1 MSVARLLDALPSLE
15 VAVIGD
21 AMLDVYVEGTSHRLS
36 QEAPV
41 PVVDAAGETRHAG
54 GAANTAVNVRRLGA
68 RTSLIALAGDDADGD
83 ALRALL
89 RDAGVGDAVVCV
101 GGRMTMSKT
110 RVVADGHIV
119 VRVDRGDATPA
130 AGPDERALAAAV
142 DDALERCD
150 AVIVSDYG
158 YGAVTGAVVE
168 RLRARSAGARPVVVV
183 DSKDLARFRAARPDA
198 VKPNFGQAAALLGLA
213 PAPGARRADDVAA
226 HAERLLDATGARLAA
241 VTLDADGALL
251 CERGRPPYRT
261 YTRPRSDAHASGAG
275 DTFVAALAL
284 ALAAG
289 ADAAEAGEVATAAAD
304 VVVGAPRVGT
314 CSALELREHEMLADK
329 YVDDA
334 ERLAARVELHRRDGR
349 RVVLTNGCFDIL
361 HRGHVSYLNRARR
374 LGDVLVVG
382 VNSDAGVRRLK
393 GDGRP
398 VNALEDRVQVLAALS
413 SVDHVVAF
421 DEDTPERLVEI
432 VRPDVFVKGGDYTI
446 DMLPEAAAVE
456 RHGGVVEILPYER
469 DRSTTSL
476 IERIRARSPS
486 DAPAR

>member
-1 MSVARLLDALPSLE
+1 MSVARLLDGLRSLD
-15 VAVIGD
+15 VAVVGD
-21 AMLDVYVEGTSHRLS
+21 AMLDVYVEGTSERLS

-41 PVVDAAGETRHAG
+41 PVVDVAGETRHAG
-54 GAANTAVNVRRLGA
+54 GAANTAVNLRRLGA
-68 RTSLIALAGDDADGD
+68 RTQLIALAGDDADGD
-83 ALRALL
+83 ALRAVV
-89 RDAGVGDAVVCV
+89 RSEDVADAVVRI
-101 GGRMTMSKT
+101 GGRATMSKT
-110 RVVADGHIV
+110 RVVAGGHIL
-119 VRVDRGDATPA
+119 VRVDRGDVAPATGA
-130 AGPDERALAAAV
+130 DERALCAAL
-142 DDALERCD
+142 DDALATCD
-150 AVIVSDYG
+150 ALVVSDYG

-168 RLRARSAGARPVVVV
+168 RLRARPPDARPVVVV
-183 DSKDLARFRAARPDA
+183 DSKDLPRFRPARPDA
-198 VKPNFGQAAALLGLA
+198 VKPNFAQAAAILGI
-213 PAPGARRADDVAA
+213 APGAHARRADEVATR
-226 HAERLLDATGARLAA
+226 AERLLDATGAHLAA

-261 YTRPRSDAHASGAG
+261 YTRPRSDAQASGAG

-289 ADAAEAGEVATAAAD
+289 ADAAEAGEIATAAAD
-304 VVVGAPRVGT
+304 VVVGAPRVGA
-314 CSALELREHEMLADK
+314 CSALELREHEMLAEK

-334 ERLAARVELHRRDGR
+334 ATLAARVDLHRRQGR
-349 RVVLTNGCFDIL
+349 RIVLTNGCFDIL

-393 GDGRP
+393 GEGRP
-398 VNALEDRVQVLAALS
+398 VNALEDRVQVLAGLS

-421 DEDTPERLVEI
+421 DEDTPERLVEAL
-432 VRPDVFVKGGDYTI
+432 RPDVFVKGGDYTI

-456 RHGGVVEILPYER
+456 RLGGVVEILPYER

-476 IERIRARSPS
+476 IARIRSQASS